1 MLFRRSSDPGES
13 GTADAGDATDA
24 LVDGDRALRRGTA
37 QAALRHRDF
46 RLVWGGTFL
55 SNIGTWMQNVLLGK
69 FALDLTGDAGYVGLL
84 YFAQLGPLLFLSQ
97 IGGVI
102 ADRVDRRRY
111 LVVMQM
117 TQMLLSFGLAALVIV
132 EHPSKW
138 GIFGCVLAIGIV
150 NALSAP
156 SMGAILPTL
165 VPKEDIPGAVSLQSV
180 QMNLSRVLGP
190 VIGAPLLA
198 IFGAE
203 WVFAI
208 NAGTYAF
215 AVAGLML
222 ARYDARNPNPIQ
234 GRISEKLLS
243 GIRIAWHDRLLRR
256 IFVTMFT
263 FSFFSLMY
271 VGLFPEVAD
280 TNFGIS
286 ASDTYLLLYAVWGL
300 GATLGALTI
309 GTYLAEHSKARIV
322 RYSLAA
328 FSVLLAVFALI
339 RSAPLAFVVSP
350 ALGFVYFLVI
360 TALSTIMQE
369 HLEDHVRGRIMAIW
383 IMSFGGTVP
392 IGVYVGGLMIS
403 ALGMTISEVM
413 FVGVA
418 AALVL
423 AWYCDLEAVGAGA
436 TDPTT
441 AP

>member
-1 MLFRRSSDPGES
+1 MVFRRDSEPDTGQ
-13 GTADAGDATDA
+13 AADATDA
-24 LVDGDRALRRGTA
+24 IVDVDRTYRPGTA

-46 RLVWGGTFL
+46 RYVWGGTFL

-69 FALDLTGDAGYVGLL
+69 FALDLTHDPGYVGLL

-102 ADRVDRRRY
+102 ADRVNRRRY
-111 LVVMQM
+111 LVVMQL
-117 TQMLLSFGLAALVIV
+117 TQMLLSFGLAALVV
-132 EHPSKW
+132 VQHPSKW

-190 VIGAPLLA
+190 VVGAPLLA

-203 WVFAI
+203 TVFAI
-208 NAGTYAF
+208 NAATYGF
-215 AVAGLML
+215 AVAGLLL
-222 ARYDARNPNPIQ
+222 AKYDAHNPHPLQ
-234 GRISEKLLS
+234 GRIMEKLLS
-243 GIRIAWHDRLLRR
+243 GVRIAWRDRLLRR

-271 VGLFPEVAD
+271 VGLYPEVAE
-280 TNFGIS
+280 TNFGITKPG
-286 ASDTYLLLYAVWGL
+286 TYLLLYAVWGL

-309 GTYLAEHSKARIV
+309 GTFLSGHSKARIA

-328 FSVLLAVFALI
+328 FAALLAAFALI
-339 RSAPLAFVVSP
+339 RSPALAFVVSP

-369 HLEDHVRGRIMAIW
+369 HLEDEIRGRIMAIW

-403 ALGMTISEVM
+403 ALGMTITEVM
-413 FVGVA
+413 FVGVVA
-418 AALVL
+418 AAVL
-423 AWYCDLEAVGAGA
+423 AWYCDLVKDGAPGGSGRVGHG
-436 TDPTT
+436 
-441 AP
+441 